1 MDSYS
6 FPPPHLQAILD
17 RFVAACRADGRVA
30 AALLVGSYARGAAD
44 AHSDLDLFL
53 ITDDDAFHDF
63 AAARHDFVRA
73 LGEPLF
79 REDFDL
85 PDIVFLIF
93 PDGAEVEIHFAPA
106 ARLGAILDEPHWSLL
121 DKRGLLAAP
130 PAPYA
135 AAGASRS
142 TEALRRQIAWF
153 WHDLSHF
160 ITAVARGQ
168 LWWAA
173 GQLEVLRRITVNLL
187 RLRHNL
193 NDPDVGSDPWFKI
206 DTALPAED
214 LALLRETYA
223 SLEREAMLAA
233 ARALVDFY
241 RQLAA
246 PLAETHGLAYP
257 AELDRLMTARLEALD
272 AAPGL

>member
-1 MDSYS
+1 MNELS
-6 FPPPHLQAILD
+6 FPPPPFKAILD
-17 RFVAACRADGRVA
+17 RFVAACRADERVA
-30 AALLVGSYARGAAD
+30 AALLVGSYTRGAAD

-53 ITDDDAFHDF
+53 ITDDAAYDDF
-63 AAARHDFVRA
+63 TAGRDDFVRA

-135 AAGASRS
+135 AAGTSQS
-142 TEALRRQIAWF
+142 TDALRRQIAWF

-160 ITAVARGQ
+160 INAVARGQ

-206 DTALPAED
+206 DTALPAGD
-214 LALLRETYA
+214 LAPLQETYA
-223 SLEREAMLAA
+223 PVEREAMLAA
-233 ARALVDFY
+233 ARVLVDLY
-241 RQLAA
+241 RALAA

-272 AAPGL
+272 AAP

>member
-1 MDSYS
+1 MDSYA

-17 RFVAACRADGRVA
+17 RFVAACRADERVA

-53 ITDDDAFHDF
+53 ITDDDAYDAFV
-63 AAARHDFVRA
+63 AARHDFVRA

-79 REDFDL
+79 REDFDI

-93 PDGAEVEIHFAPA
+93 PEGAEVEIHFAPA

-121 DKRGLLAAP
+121 DKRGLLAAAA
-130 PAPYA
+130 APYA
-135 AAGASRS
+135 VAGAPQS

-160 ITAVARGQ
+160 TTAVARGQ

-173 GQLEVLRRITVNLL
+173 GQLEVLRRITVNLA

-206 DTALPAED
+206 DTALPGED
-214 LALLRETYA
+214 LTPLRETFA
-223 SLEREAMLAA
+223 PLERKAMLAA
-233 ARALVDFY
+233 ARVLVAFY

-272 AAPGL
+272 AAP